1 MIDYKE
7 ITPEQ
12 IDRMNLSEL
21 NQYIASYGKV
31 LLQRTQRILEAA
43 ESTER
48 ERALTFNNYA
58 LSDITKTVGLDNKP
72 KLNENI
78 EYKEFSSLIE
88 ARARLKNLVGALRS
102 NSSTITGQKVI
113 SVKRRQGVKDR
124 LVAMGIKK
132 KYSANELDIL
142 AKVFAELDSD
152 TFASEEII
160 EGFYKIEDPENYTV
174 EELAEMIKNYLRGDE
189 NTNGRV

>member
-7 ITPEQ
+7 ITFEQ

-21 NQYIASYGKV
+21 NKYIAGYGKV
-31 LLQRTQRILEAA
+31 LLQRTQRILEAT

-48 ERALTFNNYA
+48 TRALTFNNYA
-58 LSDITKTVGLDNKP
+58 LSDITKSVGLDNKP
-72 KLNENI
+72 KLSEEL

-102 NSSTITGQKVI
+102 NSSTITGQKAI

-124 LVAMGIKK
+124 LTAMGIKK

-142 AKVFAELDSD
+142 AKVFAELDSE

-160 EGFYKIEDPENYTV
+160 EGFYKIAEPENYTV
-174 EELAEMIKNYLRGDE
+174 EELAEMIKNYLRTGE
-189 NTNGRV
+189 IEQ

>member
-1 MIDYKE
+1 MIDYKQ
-7 ITPEQ
+7 ITEEQ
-12 IDRMNLSEL
+12 INKMTLSEL
-21 NQYIASYGKV
+21 NKYIASYGKI

-48 ERALTFNNYA
+48 ARALTFNQGA

-72 KLNENI
+72 KLDENI
-78 EYKEFSSLIE
+78 EYKEFSSLTE

-132 KYSANELDIL
+132 KFSANELDIL
-142 AKVFAELDSD
+142 AKVFAEMDND

-160 EGFYKIEDPENYTV
+160 EGFYKIVEPEAYTA
-174 EELAEMIKNYLRGDE
+174 EQLADMIKNYLLEGEIDQ
-189 NTNGRV
+189 

>member
-1 MIDYKE
+1 MIDYKQ
-7 ITPEQ
+7 ITEEQ
-12 IDRMNLSEL
+12 INKMTLSEL
-21 NQYIASYGKV
+21 NKYIASYGKI
-31 LLQRTQRILEAA
+31 LLQRTQRILEAT

-48 ERALTFNNYA
+48 TRALTFNKYA

-72 KLNENI
+72 KLDENI
-78 EYKEFSSLIE
+78 EYKEFSSLTE

-132 KYSANELDIL
+132 KFSANELDIL
-142 AKVFAELDSD
+142 AKVFAELDND

-160 EGFYKIEDPENYTV
+160 EGFYKINEPEAYTA
-174 EELAEMIKNYLRGDE
+174 EELADMIKNYLLEGE
-189 NTNGRV
+189 IEQ

>member
-1 MIDYKE
+1 MIDYKQ
-7 ITPEQ
+7 ITEEQ
-12 IDRMNLSEL
+12 INKMTLSEL
-21 NQYIASYGKV
+21 NKYIASYGKI
-31 LLQRTQRILEAA
+31 LLQRTQRILEAT

-48 ERALTFNNYA
+48 TRALTFNKYA
-58 LSDITKTVGLDNKP
+58 LSDITKTVGLDNQP
-72 KLNENI
+72 KISENI
-78 EYKEFSSLIE
+78 EYKEFSSLVE

-102 NSSTITGQKVI
+102 NSSTITGQKVL

-132 KYSANELDIL
+132 KFSANELDIL

-160 EGFYKIEDPENYTV
+160 EGFYKIVEPESYTV
-174 EELAEMIKNYLRGDE
+174 EELAEMIKNYLREGE
-189 NTNGRV
+189 E

>member
-1 MIDYKE
+1 MIDYKQ
-7 ITPEQ
+7 ITEEQ
-12 IDRMNLSEL
+12 INKMTLSEL
-21 NQYIASYGKV
+21 NKYIASYGKI

-48 ERALTFNNYA
+48 ARALTFNQGA
-58 LSDITKTVGLDNKP
+58 LSDITKTIGLDNKP
-72 KLNENI
+72 KLDENI
-78 EYKEFSSLIE
+78 EYKEFSSLTE

-132 KYSANELDIL
+132 KFSANELDIL
-142 AKVFAELDSD
+142 AKVFAELDND

-160 EGFYKIEDPENYTV
+160 EGFYKIVEPEAYTA
-174 EELAEMIKNYLRGDE
+174 EQLADMIKNYLLEGEIDQ
-189 NTNGRV
+189 

>member
-1 MIDYKE
+1 MIDYKQ
-7 ITPEQ
+7 ITEEQ
-12 IDRMNLSEL
+12 INKMTLSEL
-21 NQYIASYGKV
+21 NKYIASYGKI
-31 LLQRTQRILEAA
+31 LLQRTQRILEAV

-48 ERALTFNNYA
+48 TRALTFNKYA

-72 KLNENI
+72 KLSENI

-132 KYSANELDIL
+132 KFSANELDIL

-160 EGFYKIEDPENYTV
+160 EGFYKIVEPETYTV
-174 EELAEMIKNYLRGDE
+174 EELAEKIKNYLLEGDE
-189 NTNGRV
+189 E

>member
-1 MIDYKE
+1 MIDYKQ
-7 ITPEQ
+7 ITEEQ
-12 IDRMNLSEL
+12 INKMTLSEL
-21 NQYIASYGKV
+21 NKYIASYGKI

-48 ERALTFNNYA
+48 TRALTFNQGA

-72 KLNENI
+72 KLDENI

-132 KYSANELDIL
+132 KFSANELDIL
-142 AKVFAELDSD
+142 AKVFAELDND

-160 EGFYKIEDPENYTV
+160 EGFYKIAEPEAYTV
-174 EELAEMIKNYLRGDE
+174 EQLADMIKNYLLEGE
-189 NTNGRV
+189 IEQ

>member
-1 MIDYKE
+1 MIDYKQ
-7 ITPEQ
+7 ITDED
-12 IDRMNLSEL
+12 INKMTLSEL
-21 NQYIASYGKV
+21 NKYIASYGKI
-31 LLQRTQRILEAA
+31 LLQRTQRILEAV

-48 ERALTFNNYA
+48 TRALTFNKYA

-132 KYSANELDIL
+132 KFSANELDIL
-142 AKVFAELDSD
+142 AKVFAELDND

-160 EGFYKIEDPENYTV
+160 EGFYKIVEPEAYTA
-174 EELAEMIKNYLRGDE
+174 EELADMIKNYLLEGE
-189 NTNGRV
+189 IEQ

>member
-1 MIDYKE
+1 MIDYKQ
-7 ITPEQ
+7 ITDEQ
-12 IDRMNLSEL
+12 INKMTLSEL
-21 NQYIASYGKV
+21 NKYIASYGKI
-31 LLQRTQRILEAA
+31 LLQRTQRILEAV

-48 ERALTFNNYA
+48 TRALTFNKYA

-132 KYSANELDIL
+132 KFSANELDIL
-142 AKVFAELDSD
+142 AKVFAELDND

-160 EGFYKIEDPENYTV
+160 EGFYKIVEPEAYTA
-174 EELAEMIKNYLRGDE
+174 EELADMIKNYLLEGEIDQ
-189 NTNGRV
+189 

>member
-1 MIDYKE
+1 MIDYKQ
-7 ITPEQ
+7 ITDEQ
-12 IDRMNLSEL
+12 INKMSLSEL
-21 NQYIASYGKV
+21 NKYIASYGKI
-31 LLQRTQRILEAA
+31 LLQRTQRILEAV

-48 ERALTFNNYA
+48 TRALTFNKYA

-132 KYSANELDIL
+132 KFSANELDIL
-142 AKVFAELDSD
+142 AKVFAELDND

-160 EGFYKIEDPENYTV
+160 EGFYKIVEPEAYTA
-174 EELAEMIKNYLRGDE
+174 EELADMIKNYLLEGE
-189 NTNGRV
+189 IEQ

>member
-1 MIDYKE
+1 MIDYKQ
-7 ITPEQ
+7 ITEEQ
-12 IDRMNLSEL
+12 INKMTLSEL
-21 NQYIASYGKV
+21 NKYIASYGKI

-48 ERALTFNNYA
+48 TRALTFNKYA

-72 KLNENI
+72 KLDENI
-78 EYKEFSSLIE
+78 EYKEFSSLTE

-124 LVAMGIKK
+124 LAAMGIKK
-132 KYSANELDIL
+132 KFSANELDIL
-142 AKVFAELDSD
+142 AKVFAELDND

-160 EGFYKIEDPENYTV
+160 EGFYKIVEPEAYTA
-174 EELAEMIKNYLRGDE
+174 EELADMIKNYLLEGE
-189 NTNGRV
+189 IEQ

>member
-1 MIDYKE
+1 MIDYKQ
-7 ITPEQ
+7 ITDEQ
-12 IDRMNLSEL
+12 INKMTLSEL
-21 NQYIASYGKV
+21 NKYIASYGKI
-31 LLQRTQRILEAA
+31 LLQRTQRILEAT

-48 ERALTFNNYA
+48 TRALTFNKYA

-132 KYSANELDIL
+132 KFSANELDIL
-142 AKVFAELDSD
+142 AKVFAELDND

-160 EGFYKIEDPENYTV
+160 EGFYKIVEPEAYTA
-174 EELAEMIKNYLRGDE
+174 EQLADMIKNYLLEGAI
-189 NTNGRV
+189 GQ

>member
-1 MIDYKE
+1 MIDYKQ
-7 ITPEQ
+7 ITEEQ
-12 IDRMNLSEL
+12 INKMTLSEL
-21 NQYIASYGKV
+21 NKYIASYGKI
-31 LLQRTQRILEAA
+31 LLQRTQRILEAT

-48 ERALTFNNYA
+48 TRALTFNQGA

-72 KLNENI
+72 KISENV

-132 KYSANELDIL
+132 KFSANELDIL
-142 AKVFAELDSD
+142 AKVFAELDND

-160 EGFYKIEDPENYTV
+160 EGFYKIVEPEAYTA
-174 EELAEMIKNYLRGDE
+174 EQLADMIKNYLREGE
-189 NTNGRV
+189 VEQ

>member
-1 MIDYKE
+1 MIDYKQ
-7 ITPEQ
+7 ITEEQ
-12 IDRMNLSEL
+12 INKMTLAEL
-21 NQYIASYGKV
+21 NKYIASYGKI

-48 ERALTFNNYA
+48 ARALTFNQGA
-58 LSDITKTVGLDNKP
+58 LSDITKTIGLDNKP

-78 EYKEFSSLIE
+78 EYKEFSSLTE

-113 SVKRRQGVKDR
+113 AVKRRQGVKDR

-132 KYSANELDIL
+132 KFSANELDIL
-142 AKVFAELDSD
+142 AKVFAELDND

-160 EGFYKIEDPENYTV
+160 EGFYKIVEPEAYTA
-174 EELAEMIKNYLRGDE
+174 EQLADMIKNYLLEGEIDQ
-189 NTNGRV
+189 

>member
-1 MIDYKE
+1 MIDYKQ
-7 ITPEQ
+7 ITDEQ
-12 IDRMNLSEL
+12 INKMTLSEL
-21 NQYIASYGKV
+21 NKYIASYGKI
-31 LLQRTQRILEAA
+31 LLQRTQRILEAT

-48 ERALTFNNYA
+48 TRALTFNKYA

-72 KLNENI
+72 KISENI

-132 KYSANELDIL
+132 KFSANELDIL
-142 AKVFAELDSD
+142 AKVFAELDND

-160 EGFYKIEDPENYTV
+160 EGFYKIVEPEAYTT
-174 EELAEMIKNYLRGDE
+174 EELADMIKNYLLEGE
-189 NTNGRV
+189 IEQ

>member
-1 MIDYKE
+1 MIDYKQ
-7 ITPEQ
+7 TTDEQ
-12 IDRMNLSEL
+12 INKMTLSEL
-21 NQYIASYGKV
+21 NKYIASYGKI
-31 LLQRTQRILEAA
+31 LLQRTQRILEAT

-48 ERALTFNNYA
+48 TRALTFNKGA
-58 LSDITKTVGLDNKP
+58 LSDITKTIGLDNKP

-78 EYKEFSSLIE
+78 EYKEFSSLTE

-132 KYSANELDIL
+132 KFSANELDIL
-142 AKVFAELDSD
+142 AKVFAELDND

-160 EGFYKIEDPENYTV
+160 EGFYKIVEPEAYTA
-174 EELAEMIKNYLRGDE
+174 EQLADMIKNYLLEGE
-189 NTNGRV
+189 IEQ

>member
-1 MIDYKE
+1 MIDYKQ
-7 ITPEQ
+7 ITDEQ
-12 IDRMNLSEL
+12 INKMTLSEL
-21 NQYIASYGKV
+21 NKYIASYGKI
-31 LLQRTQRILEAA
+31 LLQRTQRILEAT

-48 ERALTFNNYA
+48 TRALTFNKYA

-132 KYSANELDIL
+132 KFSANELDIL
-142 AKVFAELDSD
+142 AKVFAELDND

-160 EGFYKIEDPENYTV
+160 EGFYKIVEPEAYTA
-174 EELAEMIKNYLRGDE
+174 EQLADMIKKYLLEGE
-189 NTNGRV
+189 IEQ

>member
-1 MIDYKE
+1 MIDYKQ
-7 ITPEQ
+7 ITEEQ
-12 IDRMNLSEL
+12 INKMTLSEL
-21 NQYIASYGKV
+21 NKYIASYGKI
-31 LLQRTQRILEAA
+31 LLQRTQRILEAT

-48 ERALTFNNYA
+48 TRALTFNKYA

-132 KYSANELDIL
+132 KFSANELDIL
-142 AKVFAELDSD
+142 AKVFMELDND

-160 EGFYKIEDPENYTV
+160 EGFYKIAEPETYTV
-174 EELAEMIKNYLRGDE
+174 EELADMIKNYLLEGE
-189 NTNGRV
+189 VEQ

>member
-1 MIDYKE
+1 MIDYKQ
-7 ITPEQ
+7 ITEEQ
-12 IDRMNLSEL
+12 INKMTLSEL
-21 NQYIASYGKV
+21 NKYIASYGKI

-48 ERALTFNNYA
+48 TRALTFNQGA

-132 KYSANELDIL
+132 KFSANELDIL
-142 AKVFAELDSD
+142 AKVFMELDND

-160 EGFYKIEDPENYTV
+160 EGFYKIVEPESYTT
-174 EELAEMIKNYLRGDE
+174 EQLAEMIKNYLPSLHI
-189 NTNGRV
+189 TF

>member
-7 ITPEQ
+7 ITFED
-12 IDRMNLSEL
+12 IDRMSLSEL
-21 NQYIASYGKV
+21 NKYIASYGKI
-31 LLQRTQRILEAA
+31 LLQRTQRILEAT

-48 ERALTFNNYA
+48 TRALTFNKGA
-58 LSDITKTVGLDNKP
+58 LSDITKTIGLDNKP

-78 EYKEFSSLIE
+78 EYKEFSSLTE

-132 KYSANELDIL
+132 KFSANELDIL
-142 AKVFAELDSD
+142 AKVFAELDND

-160 EGFYKIEDPENYTV
+160 EGFYKIVEPEAYTA
-174 EELAEMIKNYLRGDE
+174 EQLADMIKNYLLEGE
-189 NTNGRV
+189 IEQ

>member
-1 MIDYKE
+1 MIDYKQ
-7 ITPEQ
+7 ITEEQ
-12 IDRMNLSEL
+12 INKMTLSEL
-21 NQYIASYGKV
+21 NKYIASYGKI
-31 LLQRTQRILEAA
+31 LLQRTQRILEAV

-48 ERALTFNNYA
+48 TRALTFNKYA

-132 KYSANELDIL
+132 KFSANELDIL
-142 AKVFAELDSD
+142 AKVFAELDND

-160 EGFYKIEDPENYTV
+160 EGFYKIEEPEAYTA
-174 EELAEMIKNYLRGDE
+174 EELADMIKNYLLEGE
-189 NTNGRV
+189 IEQ

>member
-1 MIDYKE
+1 MIDYKQ
-7 ITPEQ
+7 ITEEQ
-12 IDRMNLSEL
+12 INKMTLSEL
-21 NQYIASYGKV
+21 NKYIASYGKI
-31 LLQRTQRILEAA
+31 LLQRTQRILEAT

-48 ERALTFNNYA
+48 TRALTFNKYA

-72 KLNENI
+72 KLSENI

-88 ARARLKNLVGALRS
+88 ARARLKNLVSALRS

-132 KYSANELDIL
+132 KFSANELDIL
-142 AKVFAELDSD
+142 AKVFAELDND

-160 EGFYKIEDPENYTV
+160 EGFYKIVEPEAYTA
-174 EELAEMIKNYLRGDE
+174 EELADMIKKYLREGE
-189 NTNGRV
+189 EEE